1 MKCVIKHDIKNR
13 IRVHLLKDHLTIREA
28 DRLEYILASNDM
40 VSLVK
45 VYERTADV
53 VIEYKK
59 SRDEIITL
67 LASLDPQKIEVPESV
82 YQTSGRE
89 LNRQYQDKRFDKIAF
104 RYIKNCIIPM
114 PFRNVI
120 TIAHS
125 LKYIKEG
132 LACLWNKRLEV
143 PVLDGAAI
151 G

>member
-40 VSLVK
+40 VGLVK

-59 SRDEIITL
+59 SREEIIAL

-89 LNRQYQDKRFDKIAF
+89 LNRQYQDKLFDKIAF

-114 PFRNVI
+114 PLRTAI

-125 LKYIKEG
+125 LKYVKEG
-132 LACLWNKRLEV
+132 LV
-143 PVLDGAAI
+143 
-151 G
+151 